1 MIINVDVKSLEIV
14 VAAYLSQDLVLM
26 DELANGKDLHEDNRS
41 KFGLPSRLIA
51 KVLGFR

>member
-1 MIINVDVKSLEIV
+1 MLIDIDVRGLEIV
-14 VAAYLSQDLVLM
+14 CAAYLSQDPVLIY
-26 DELANGKDLHEDNRS
+26 ELENGVDLHEDNRV